1 MKHTL
6 LFLASL
12 FIFFSCKNEKA
23 DNKAIV
29 NEEIPTEEIPA
40 EDNSNEIS
48 LANYDC
54 FTVGNGVRLRSKANL
69 KSEKVAELEN
79 GTLVK
84 ILEKTERKVISKN
97 NDCNKLGYPWLKV
110 LTATGEEG
118 WIYGRYLHQNI
129 KKTSKGLGSYVN
141 TEHKFD
147 DLPYTFHIGKD
158 FSYPVSDSDGLT
170 GCSDYMMP
178 YFYKKGETTIRP
190 IFLKSNTETEVNLI
204 SHPNRY
210 WFLESSDV
218 RIDNFSR
225 MLPILYGVR
234 MSMSMKFQEETKNN
248 DVDVIFKRGKFYV
261 GILNNNK

>member
-1 MKHTL
+1 MKYSL
-6 LFLASL
+6 VLLASL
-12 FIFFSCKNEKA
+12 FLFFSCKNEK
-23 DNKAIV
+23 DNTNEAV
-29 NEEIPTEEIPA
+29 NNEPVTEEVPTTD
-40 EDNSNEIS
+40 EDSDEIS
-48 LANYDC
+48 LANYNC
-54 FTVGNGVRLRSKANL
+54 FTVGNGVRMRSKADL

-84 ILEKTERKVISKN
+84 ILEKTERKVISRD

-110 LTATGEEG
+110 LTATGQEG

-129 KKTSKGLGSYVN
+129 EISKTGLGSYVN

-190 IFLKSNTETEVNLI
+190 IFLKSDTETEVNLV

-210 WFLESSDV
+210 WFFESSDV
-218 RIDNFSR
+218 RIDNITR
-225 MLPILYGVR
+225 ILPILYGVR
-234 MSMSMKFQEETKNN
+234 MSMDVKFQEETKAI
-248 DVDVIFKRGKFYV
+248 DTDIIFKRGKFYV
-261 GILNNNK
+261 GLLKTK